1 MKEWR
6 ELRLSHPYEGSGVD
20 WLERVMRLRHLEVVL
35 IDRHGLTLPPDTNPW
50 DSLGRKTQERWRNQP
65 LKRLRK
71 ELLGARI
78 RRLLR
83 RRFTVNL
90 WRG

>member
-35 IDRHGLTLPPDTNPW
+35 IDRHGLRACFRNRLVFDGRDVGLATLVEV
-50 DSLGRKTQERWRNQP
+50 G
-65 LKRLRK
+65 
-71 ELLGARI
+71 G
-78 RRLLR
+78 
-83 RRFTVNL
+83 
-90 WRG
+90 

>member
-1 MKEWR
+1 
-6 ELRLSHPYEGSGVD
+6 
-20 WLERVMRLRHLEVVL
+20 MRLRHLEAVL
-35 IDRHGLTLPPDTNPW
+35 IDRHGLTLSPDTNPW
-50 DSLGRKTQERWRNQP
+50 DSLGRKTLVRWRNQT

-83 RRFTVNL
+83 CLLTVNL
-90 WRG
+90 WRK